1 MFKLSVIYSVV
12 LSDCLKTS
20 FSKTIFPMSS
30 SDTIFAQ
37 SVFESIKN
45 TNLLEYLLEEI
56 RVTFK
61 SDVKISI
68 NDITVDAKE
77 GDIVLLPRWLT
88 KILSRKNLIEVQDNE
103 ISSYVSKALNRER
116 ISKPHDISSVD
127 VDFYIRVNDFIATL
141 NEKER
146 EKLLVSLN
154 SFVMS
159 RLEKI
164 VKLAAA
170 SSLSVEMEAK
180 LSAEEKQLYNFVHSS
195 SLAFKEWV
203 LKK

>member
-1 MFKLSVIYSVV
+1 M
-12 LSDCLKTS
+12 
-20 FSKTIFPMSS
+20 
-30 SDTIFAQ
+30 
-37 SVFESIKN
+37 
-45 TNLLEYLLEEI
+45 LE
-56 RVTFK
+56 
-61 SDVKISI
+61 
-68 NDITVDAKE
+68 
-77 GDIVLLPRWLT
+77 
-88 KILSRKNLIEVQDNE
+88 RKNLIDIQDNE

-116 ISKPHDISSVD
+116 ISKPHDISGVD
-127 VDFYIRVNDFIATL
+127 VDFYIRVNDFLTSL

-146 EKLLVSLN
+146 ENLRVSLN

-203 LKK
+203 LNK

>member
-1 MFKLSVIYSVV
+1 
-12 LSDCLKTS
+12 
-20 FSKTIFPMSS
+20 MSS
-30 SDTIFAQ
+30 SNSIIKN
-37 SVFESIKN
+37 VFESIKN
-45 TNLLEYLLEEI
+45 TYILEYLLEEI

-61 SDVKISI
+61 SDVKMSI
-68 NDITVDAKE
+68 NDINIDAKE
-77 GDIVLLPRWLT
+77 GDILLLPRWLT
-88 KILSRKNLIEVQDNE
+88 KILSRKNLIDIQDNE

-116 ISKPHDISSVD
+116 ISKPHDISGVD
-127 VDFYIRVNDFIATL
+127 VDFYIRVNDFLTSL

-146 EKLLVSLN
+146 ENLMVSLN

-195 SLAFKEWV
+195 SMAFKEWV
-203 LKK
+203 LNK

>member
-1 MFKLSVIYSVV
+1 
-12 LSDCLKTS
+12 
-20 FSKTIFPMSS
+20 MSS
-30 SDTIFAQ
+30 LDTIFTQ
-37 SVFESIKN
+37 NVFENIKN
-45 TNLLEYLLEEI
+45 TYLLEYLLEEI

-61 SDVKISI
+61 SDVKITI
-68 NDITVDAKE
+68 NDINIDAKE
-77 GDIVLLPRWLT
+77 GDIILLPRWLT
-88 KILSRKNLIEVQDNE
+88 KILSRKNLIEIQDNE

-116 ISKPHDISSVD
+116 ISKPHDISGVD
-127 VDFYIRVNDFIATL
+127 VDFYIRVNDFLSTL

-146 EKLLVSLN
+146 ENFMVSLN

-159 RLEKI
+159 RLGKI

>member
-1 MFKLSVIYSVV
+1 MSLSNS
-12 LSDCLKTS
+12 LS
-20 FSKTIFPMSS
+20 
-30 SDTIFAQ
+30 AQ
-37 SVFESIKN
+37 SLFEGIKN
-45 TNLLEYLLEEI
+45 TYLLEYLIEEI
-56 RVTFK
+56 RITFK

-68 NDITVDAKE
+68 NDIKIDAKE
-77 GDIVLLPRWLT
+77 GDILLLPRWLT
-88 KILSRKNLIEVQDNE
+88 KILSRKNLIDIQDNE

-116 ISKPHDISSVD
+116 ISRPHDISSVD
-127 VDFYIRVNDFIATL
+127 SDFYIRVKDYLTSL

-146 EKLLVSLN
+146 ENLMVSLN

-170 SSLSVEMEAK
+170 SSLSADMEAK
-180 LSAEEKQLYNFVHSS
+180 LSAEERQLYNFVHSS

-203 LKK
+203 LNK

>member
-1 MFKLSVIYSVV
+1 
-12 LSDCLKTS
+12 
-20 FSKTIFPMSS
+20 MSS
-30 SDTIFAQ
+30 SSSIFIQ
-37 SVFESIKN
+37 NTFESIKN
-45 TNLLEYLLEEI
+45 TYLLEYLLEEI

-61 SDVKISI
+61 SDVKMSI
-68 NDITVDAKE
+68 NDINIDAKE
-77 GDIVLLPRWLT
+77 GDILLLPRWLT
-88 KILSRKNLIEVQDNE
+88 KILSRKNLIDIQDNE

-116 ISKPHDISSVD
+116 ISKPHDISGVD
-127 VDFYIRVNDFIATL
+127 VDFYIRVNDFLTSL

-146 EKLLVSLN
+146 ENLMVSLN

-195 SLAFKEWV
+195 SMAFKEWV
-203 LKK
+203 LNK

>member
-1 MFKLSVIYSVV
+1 
-12 LSDCLKTS
+12 
-20 FSKTIFPMSS
+20 MSS
-30 SDTIFAQ
+30 SNTVFAQ
-37 SVFESIKN
+37 NVFESIKN
-45 TNLLEYLLEEI
+45 TYLLEYLLEEI

-68 NDITVDAKE
+68 NDINVDAKE
-77 GDIVLLPRWLT
+77 GDILSLPRWLT
-88 KILSRKNLIEVQDNE
+88 KILTRKNLIDIQDNE
-103 ISSYVSKALNRER
+103 VSSYVSKALNRER

-127 VDFYIRVNDFIATL
+127 IDFYIRVNDFLKSL

-146 EKLLVSLN
+146 ENLKVSLN

-170 SSLSVEMEAK
+170 SSLSAEMEAK
-180 LSAEEKQLYNFVHSS
+180 LSAEEKQLYNFIHSS
-195 SLAFKEWV
+195 SSAFKQWV
-203 LKK
+203 LNK

>member
-1 MFKLSVIYSVV
+1 
-12 LSDCLKTS
+12 
-20 FSKTIFPMSS
+20 MSS
-30 SDTIFAQ
+30 LDTIFAQ
-37 SVFESIKN
+37 NVFESIKN
-45 TNLLEYLLEEI
+45 TYLLEYLLEEI

-61 SDVKISI
+61 SDLKISV
-68 NDITVDAKE
+68 NDINFDAKE
-77 GDIVLLPRWLT
+77 GDILLLPRWLT
-88 KILSRKNLIEVQDNE
+88 KILSRKNLIDVQDNE

-116 ISKPHDISSVD
+116 ISKPHDISGVD
-127 VDFYIRVNDFIATL
+127 VDFYIRVNDFLATL

-146 EKLLVSLN
+146 ENLRVSLN